1 MICLLSIL
9 DFLICIYWLLS
20 YINFYDYN
28 DINESQTLCKAFSIA
43 YLFLFTFSLLYLFC
57 VLFHFINLTF
67 NSIESILKPYKVLLK
82 YISIGGAI
90 SLIEITLAML
100 LNQLG
105 QSVSKLIYI
114 YNILNIDLAYDD
126 LFFKNWRL

>member
-1 MICLLSIL
+1 M
-9 DFLICIYWLLS
+9 
-20 YINFYDYN
+20 NFYDYN
-28 DINESQTLCKAFSIA
+28 DINESQTLCKVFSIT

-67 NSIESILKPYKVLLK
+67 NSIESILKPCKVLLK

-90 SLIEITLAML
+90 SLIEITLAIL

-105 QSVSKLIYI
+105 QSVSK
-114 YNILNIDLAYDD
+114 
-126 LFFKNWRL
+126 